1 MIPFKGAHFPKDVIL
16 LAVFFCVRYSVSNRD
31 VEEVM
36 EERGIQIDYTTL
48 RRWIVKYAALI
59 VDEAPRIKKTAN
71 RSWCMANL

>member
-1 MIPFKGAHFPKDVIL
+1 M
-16 LAVFFCVRYSVSNRD
+16 LAVFFYVRYSVSNRD

-59 VDEAPRIKKTAN
+59 ADEALRIKKTTN

>member
-1 MIPFKGAHFPKDVIL
+1 
-16 LAVFFCVRYSVSNRD
+16 VSNRD

-59 VDEAPRIKKTAN
+59 ADEALRNKKTTN